1 MAQDLEDTAADGPND
16 DAPEKM
22 DLEVSIESPSACQ
35 RHVKV
40 GIARDVVDRYLDNAF
55 SEMMGSADVPGF
67 RIGRAPRKLV
77 ESRFR
82 KDVTEQIKGSLLM
95 DAMAQVNEDHDITAI
110 SEPDVDLDGVT
121 VPDDGPMTFEFDIEV
136 RPEFDMPNW
145 KGLKI
150 ERPTSDF
157 TAEDID
163 KQLKSVL
170 ARHGRLVPS
179 DDAAAAEDFVVVDIT
194 TTHDGD
200 TLSEA
205 SEQPLRVMPTL
216 SFFDG
221 NLEGFDKL
229 MVGAKPG
236 DKKSGQVQL
245 SDDVANEDLK
255 GKSVDVEFAVTEIKK
270 LELPELNEAFLQQMG
285 GFETEADLRDAIK
298 DNLQR
303 QLEYRQQ
310 QGTRQQISSL
320 LTEAAEWELPPA
332 MLQRQSDR
340 ELQRSVMELQRSGF
354 GDADIRAHENELR
367 QNSAAATARSL
378 REHFI
383 LERIAEDQD
392 IDADGPDYDMELQ
405 LIAAQSGES
414 PRRVRAQMEKR
425 GMMDSLRNQ
434 IVERKVIELVQS
446 EAKFKDVPFEEEGGD
461 VETIAL
467 AAGGSQ
473 ADIPEAS
480 NPEEA
485 EALAEPKDH
494 K

>member
-1 MAQDLEDTAADGPND
+1 MAQDLEDKAAEGPND
-16 DAPEKM
+16 ADEKM
-22 DLEVSIESPSACQ
+22 DLDVSIDSPSACQ
-35 RHVKV
+35 RHIKV
-40 GIARDVVDRYLDNAF
+40 GIPREVVNRYLDNAF
-55 SEMMGSADVPGF
+55 SDMMDTANVPGF

-77 ESRFR
+77 ESRFQ
-82 KDVTEQIKGSLLM
+82 KDVIEQIKGSLLM
-95 DAMAQVNEDHDITAI
+95 DAMAQVNEEHEITAI
-110 SEPDVDLDGVT
+110 SEPDVDLESVE

-150 ERPTSDF
+150 ERPTAEF
-157 TAEDID
+157 TDKDID
-163 KQLKSVL
+163 KQLQSVL
-170 ARHGRLVPS
+170 ARYGRLVPS
-179 DDAAAAEDFVVVDIT
+179 EEAAAAGDFVVANVKCSL
-194 TTHDGD
+194 DGE

-205 SEQPLRVMPTL
+205 SEQPLCIRETL

-229 MVGAKPG
+229 MIGAKAG
-236 DKKSGQVQL
+236 DTKSAQVKL
-245 SDDVANEDLK
+245 SDDVANEEMK
-255 GKSVDVEFAVTEIKK
+255 GKKVDVEFDIVEVKK

-298 DNLQR
+298 DNLER
-303 QLEYRQQ
+303 QLQYRQQ

-332 MLQRQSDR
+332 MLRRQSER

-354 GDADIRAHENELR
+354 SDVDIRAHENELR
-367 QNSAAATARSL
+367 QNSAAATARLL

-383 LERIAEDQD
+383 LERIAEEQS
-392 IDADGPDYDMELQ
+392 IDADPADYDTEIQ

-425 GMMDSLRNQ
+425 GVMDSLRNQ
-434 IVERKVIELVQS
+434 IVERKVIEAVQA
-446 EAKFKDVPFEEEGGD
+446 EAKFKDVPFEQETGD
-461 VETIAL
+461 VETIGL
-467 AAGGSQ
+467 AAAGSQ
-473 ADIPEAS
+473 VEIPEATQS
-480 NPEEA
+480 EEA
-485 EALAEPKDH
+485 AELAEPKEH